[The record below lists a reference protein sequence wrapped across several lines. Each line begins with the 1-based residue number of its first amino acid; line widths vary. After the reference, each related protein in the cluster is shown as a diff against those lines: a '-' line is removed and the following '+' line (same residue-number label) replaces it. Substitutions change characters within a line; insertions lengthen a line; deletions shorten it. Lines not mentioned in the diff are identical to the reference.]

1 MSEVKAGILAV
12 LAIAAVVV
20 LGIVLIVGP
29 KTIERQFSSWRA
41 SAYGSDWLVV
51 QYSGMG
57 KVMTHWELHDK
68 SIGNEEHSDGIYFTD
83 DNGNVIHLSGH
94 YVYVQVK
101 DWSAVKKAYLPEPE
115 K

>member
-1 MSEVKAGILAV
+1 MSSKVLAV
-12 LAIAAVVV
+12 LGVLGLIGLVV
-20 LGIVLIVGP
+20 LAIVLIVGP
-29 KTIERQFSSWRA
+29 KTIERDITSWKA
-41 SAYGSDWLVV
+41 SAYGSDWMVI

-68 SIGNEEHSDGIYFTD
+68 SIGNELHSDGIYFTD
-83 DNGNVIHLSGH
+83 DSGNVIHLSGH